1 MRAFIAL
8 EAPEGTADGIAEVA
22 RQLSAYV
29 HGRFLPRDT
38 YHLTM
43 AFLGDV
49 DEAESHRAMD
59 ALEAACAQ
67 AEPVEL
73 RFRGLGTFGKPHD
86 ATLWMDVEPAPPLM
100 QLAAGVRKRL
110 EREGISFDEKPFK
123 PHITIARRAAL
134 PKRELPPLLF
144 PAPACAQNATLFKS
158 TLTSEGA
165 LYKPLFTVQLPA

>member
-1 MRAFIAL
+1 MRAFIGL
-8 EAPEGTADGIAEVA
+8 EVPEGTADEMAGVA
-22 RQLSAYV
+22 RQLSACMR
-29 HGRFLPRDT
+29 GRFLPRST
-38 YHLTM
+38 YHVTL

-49 DEAESHRAMD
+49 DEVESRRAMD
-59 ALEAACAQ
+59 ALEAACMQ

-86 ATLWMDVEPAPPLM
+86 ATLWMGVEPASPLM
-100 QLAAGVRKRL
+100 QLAAGVRERL
-110 EREGISFDEKPFK
+110 EREGVSFDEKPFK

-144 PAPACAQNATLFKS
+144 PVPACAQNATLFKS
-158 TLTSEGA
+158 TLTSEGT